1 MAREKFRGVRWPVS
15 SAVGIG
21 RVLTPIRR
29 KNPDTEPRVSRSKV
43 KGKTCLSTAVLVRY
57 VKLPGLGSGAMPL
70 ESAEEDFRPI
80 GRPAWR
86 LVSVGAESS

>member
-21 RVLTPIRR
+21 RVLTPIRG
-29 KNPDTEPRVSRSKV
+29 KNPDTEPRVSRHKV

-57 VKLPGLGSGAMPL
+57 VRLPGTWVRGDAPRVGGGGFSTHRATSVATRLGGS
-70 ESAEEDFRPI
+70 
-80 GRPAWR
+80 
-86 LVSVGAESS
+86 